1 MSLNDKKSA
10 LFAKATNAKLDT
22 IQPAK
27 VVKPMTGSNPIL
39 PSSSSNTNT
48 NRAPLLSSSNNSSSN
63 TASSGYIPSITP
75 DQKAKKLAEAKEF
88 RDQAAKL
95 LETSMFNWN
104 PDYLAAAP
112 LYDRASAIY
121 KGIGDLELAREM
133 MIQAAVTHKNA
144 NCLTAAALAY
154 TKASPIAQSQGRYDL
169 SGTYLEQASELYA
182 ISGDIDRGAEFA
194 HKAATELERVSPNR
208 ALALYEK
215 CKSIYLCI
223 EYLYLLIFF
232 LIHSILI

>member
-10 LFAKATNAKLDT
+10 LFAKASNSKLET

-27 VVKPMTGSNPIL
+27 VVKSMTGTNPIL
-39 PSSSSNTNT
+39 PPSNN
-48 NRAPLLSSSNNSSSN
+48 NRAPLIPSTSTSTS
-63 TASSGYIPSITP
+63 TSGYQPSITP

-88 RDQAAKL
+88 KDQAAKL

-121 KGIGDLELAREM
+121 KGIGDLDQARDM
-133 MIQAAVTHKNA
+133 MVQAAVTHKNA

-169 SGTYLEQASELYA
+169 SGMYLEQAAELYA
-182 ISGDIDRGAEFA
+182 ISGDVDRGAECGY
-194 HKAATELERVSPNR
+194 KAAVELERVNPNKS
-208 ALALYEK
+208 LALYEK
-215 CKSIYLCI
+215 CKYYLSTIYSFI
-223 EYLYLLIFF
+223 NIYKI
-232 LIHSILI
+232 

>member
-1 MSLNDKKSA
+1 MTPCDDGSLISPNQIFNFKCLLKQIESNSLTDPVCSIDLIASKEMSLNDKKSA

-27 VVKPMTGSNPIL
+27 VVKPMTGSTPVL
-39 PSSSSNTNT
+39 PPSSNTNRVPLSSSSSNNT
-48 NRAPLLSSSNNSSSN
+48 T
-63 TASSGYIPSITP
+63 TATSIGYLPSITP

-133 MIQAAVTHKNA
+133 MVQAAVTHKNA
-144 NCLTAAALAY
+144 NCLTASALAY
-154 TKASPIAQSQGRYDL
+154 TKASPIAE
-169 SGTYLEQASELYA
+169 SGA
-182 ISGDIDRGAEFA
+182 F
-194 HKAATELERVSPNR
+194 
-208 ALALYEK
+208 
-215 CKSIYLCI
+215 
-223 EYLYLLIFF
+223 
-232 LIHSILI
+232 